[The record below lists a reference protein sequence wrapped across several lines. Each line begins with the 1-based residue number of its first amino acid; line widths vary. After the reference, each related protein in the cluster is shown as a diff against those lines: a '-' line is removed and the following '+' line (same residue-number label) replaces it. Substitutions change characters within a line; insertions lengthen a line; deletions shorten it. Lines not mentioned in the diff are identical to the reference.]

1 MLVLTAMMDHGK
13 DEGCITLDN
22 NNAFNN
28 LMFKLLIIIYACDI
42 VLLEV
47 RNFVIKKNLFKKL
60 SATLLGIFI
69 SFSCVEASASFQTPN
84 VVGFIPVGREFRGF
98 IWGQERPAT
107 TNNPGFAFNLASLP
121 IKGMKFIQAY
131 QRLVAHPLFNLRD
144 SFTRRVGFE
153 IVEDKNTEYETT
165 RIHVFSDNNQA
176 IGFAAQ
182 LNDLMHDIANALGSP
197 LAEVFVNFRSGLL
210 DNNEFDRRIE
220 AFNTQQNMEKM
231 NEINAKIDKLT
242 RALNEIPEGRP
253 TEEDIKTGRCVDS
266 GLDDL

>member
-1 MLVLTAMMDHGK
+1 M
-13 DEGCITLDN
+13 IQ
-22 NNAFNN
+22 
-28 LMFKLLIIIYACDI
+28 
-42 VLLEV
+42 
-47 RNFVIKKNLFKKL
+47 KNLFKKL
-60 SATLLGIFI
+60 GAILLSVFFCFNG
-69 SFSCVEASASFQTPN
+69 VEVS
-84 VVGFIPVGREFRGF
+84 
-98 IWGQERPAT
+98 
-107 TNNPGFAFNLASLP
+107 ASLP
-121 IKGMKFIQAY
+121 NFNVFAFIPQSSESWNRFFRQARLTATNPDVFINVPSPNRRTDFMQNY
-131 QRLVAHPLFNLRD
+131 QRLVDRPLFNLRD
-144 SFTRRVGFE
+144 SFTRRLGFE
-153 IVEDKNTEYETT
+153 VVENRNTEDETT

-253 TEEDIKTGRCVDS
+253 TEEDIKAGRCVDS